1 MSKNSKSLTRLV
13 FVQALYQMEMAGT
26 DVSDIVSS
34 LGDRLIF
41 DNNFDYLISHISKKL
56 LKDTINGVVDN
67 QNQIDSV
74 IKNNL
79 SSNWRFNRLDKI
91 LKAILRAAVY
101 EISYKLSTPSKVI
114 INEYIDITHSF
125 YSQKEPEFVN
135 AILDKIATVSYT
147 HLTLPTS
154 PHV

>member
-1 MSKNSKSLTRLV
+1 MPKTSKSLTRLV
-13 FVQALYQMEMAGT
+13 IVQALYQMEMAGT
-26 DVSDIVSS
+26 DVSDIINS

-67 QNQIDSV
+67 QSQIDSV
-74 IKNNL
+74 IKKNL
-79 SSNWRFNRLDKI
+79 SSNWRFSRLDKI

-135 AILDKIATVSYT
+135 AILDKIAIVERESDG
-147 HLTLPTS
+147 
-154 PHV
+154 

>member
-1 MSKNSKSLTRLV
+1 MPKNSKSLTRLV
-13 FVQALYQMEMAGT
+13 IVQALYQMEMAGT

-67 QNQIDSV
+67 QSQIDSI
-74 IKNNL
+74 IKKNL

-135 AILDKIATVSYT
+135 AILDKIAIVERE
-147 HLTLPTS
+147 
-154 PHV
+154 

>member
-1 MSKNSKSLTRLV
+1 MPKNSKSLTRLV
-13 FVQALYQMEMAGT
+13 IVQALYQMEMAGT

-67 QNQIDSV
+67 QSQIDSV
-74 IKNNL
+74 IKKNL
-79 SSNWRFNRLDKI
+79 SSNWRFSRLDKI

-135 AILDKIATVSYT
+135 AILDKIAIVERESDG
-147 HLTLPTS
+147 
-154 PHV
+154 

>member
-1 MSKNSKSLTRLV
+1 
-13 FVQALYQMEMAGT
+13 MEMAGT

-67 QNQIDSV
+67 QSQIDSV
-74 IKNNL
+74 IKKNL
-79 SSNWRFNRLDKI
+79 SSNWRFSRLDKI

-125 YSQKEPEFVN
+125 YSQK
-135 AILDKIATVSYT
+135 AVSYT
-147 HLTLPTS
+147 HLTLPTKA
-154 PHV
+154 

>member
-13 FVQALYQMEMAGT
+13 IVQALYQMEMAGT

-67 QNQIDSV
+67 QSQIDSI
-74 IKNNL
+74 IKKNL

-114 INEYIDITHSF
+114 INEYIDTEGSEPLYSPTQWGGGGRF
-125 YSQKEPEFVN
+125 Y
-135 AILDKIATVSYT
+135 
-147 HLTLPTS
+147 
-154 PHV
+154 

>member
-13 FVQALYQMEMAGT
+13 IVQALYQMEMAGT
-26 DVSDIVSS
+26 DVSDIINS

-56 LKDTINGVVDN
+56 LRDTINGVIDN
-67 QNQIDSV
+67 QSQIDSI
-74 IKNNL
+74 IKKNL
-79 SSNWRFNRLDKI
+79 SSNWRLNRLDKI

-101 EISYKLSTPSKVI
+101 EISYTLATPSKVI

-125 YSQKEPEFVN
+125 YSKKEPEFVN
-135 AILDKIATVSYT
+135 AILDKIAIVERESDG
-147 HLTLPTS
+147 
-154 PHV
+154 

>member
-13 FVQALYQMEMAGT
+13 IVQALYQMEMAGT

-41 DNNFDYLISHISKKL
+41 DNNFDYLIGHISKKL
-56 LKDTINGVVDN
+56 LKDTINGVIDN
-67 QNQIDSV
+67 QNQIDNI
-74 IKNNL
+74 IKKNL
-79 SSNWRFNRLDKI
+79 STNWRFNRLDKI

-101 EISYKLSTPSKVI
+101 EISYKLNTPSKVI
-114 INEYIDITHSF
+114 ITEYIDITHSF

-135 AILDKIATVSYT
+135 AILDKIAIVERESDG
-147 HLTLPTS
+147 
-154 PHV
+154 

>member
-1 MSKNSKSLTRLV
+1 
-13 FVQALYQMEMAGT
+13 MEMAGT
-26 DVSDIVSS
+26 DVSDIINS

-56 LKDTINGVVDN
+56 LKDSINGVIDN
-67 QNQIDSV
+67 QNQIDSI
-74 IKNNL
+74 IKKNL

-101 EISYKLSTPSKVI
+101 EISYQLRTPSKVI
-114 INEYIDITHSF
+114 INEYIDITYSF

-135 AILDKIATVSYT
+135 AILEKIAIVERESDG
-147 HLTLPTS
+147 
-154 PHV
+154 

>member
-1 MSKNSKSLTRLV
+1 MPKNSKSLTRLV
-13 FVQALYQMEMAGT
+13 IVQALYQMEMAGT

-34 LGDRLIF
+34 LADRLIF

-67 QNQIDSV
+67 QSQIDSI
-74 IKNNL
+74 IKKNL
-79 SSNWRFNRLDKI
+79 SSNWRFSRLDKI

-135 AILDKIATVSYT
+135 AILDKIAIVERESDG
-147 HLTLPTS
+147 
-154 PHV
+154 

>member
-13 FVQALYQMEMAGT
+13 IVQALYQMEMAGT

-34 LGDRLIF
+34 LEDRCIF

-56 LKDTINGVVDN
+56 LKDTINGVIDN
-67 QNQIDSV
+67 QNQIDSI
-74 IKNNL
+74 IKKNL

-101 EISYKLSTPSKVI
+101 EISHKLSTPSKVI
-114 INEYIDITHSF
+114 INEYIDITYSF
-125 YSQKEPEFVN
+125 YSQKEPKFVN
-135 AILDKIATVSYT
+135 AILDKIAIVERESDG
-147 HLTLPTS
+147 
-154 PHV
+154 

>member
-1 MSKNSKSLTRLV
+1 MPKNSKSLTRLV
-13 FVQALYQMEMAGT
+13 IVQALYQMEMAGT

-67 QNQIDSV
+67 QSQIDSI
-74 IKNNL
+74 IKKNL
-79 SSNWRFNRLDKI
+79 SSNWRLNRLDKI

-101 EISYKLSTPSKVI
+101 EISYKLNTPTKVI

-135 AILDKIATVSYT
+135 AILDKIAIVERESDG
-147 HLTLPTS
+147 
-154 PHV
+154 

>member
-13 FVQALYQMEMAGT
+13 IVQALYQMEMAGT

-41 DNNFDYLISHISKKL
+41 DNNFDYLISHIRKKL
-56 LKDTINGVVDN
+56 LKDTINGVIDN
-67 QNQIDSV
+67 QSQIDSI
-74 IKNNL
+74 IKKNL
-79 SSNWRFNRLDKI
+79 SSNWSFKRLDKI

-135 AILDKIATVSYT
+135 AILDKIAIVERESDG
-147 HLTLPTS
+147 
-154 PHV
+154 

>member
-1 MSKNSKSLTRLV
+1 MPKNSKSLTRLV
-13 FVQALYQMEMAGT
+13 IVQALYQMEMAGT
-26 DVSDIVSS
+26 DVSDIVRS

-67 QNQIDSV
+67 QSQIDSI
-74 IKNNL
+74 IKKNL
-79 SSNWRFNRLDKI
+79 SSNWGFSRLDKI

-135 AILDKIATVSYT
+135 AILDKIAIVERESDG
-147 HLTLPTS
+147 
-154 PHV
+154 

>member
-1 MSKNSKSLTRLV
+1 
-13 FVQALYQMEMAGT
+13 MEMAGT

-34 LGDRLIF
+34 LGDRSIF
-41 DNNFDYLISHISKKL
+41 DNNFDYLISHISKNL

-67 QNQIDSV
+67 QSQIDSI
-74 IKNNL
+74 IKKNL
-79 SSNWRFNRLDKI
+79 SSIWRFSRLDKI

-135 AILDKIATVSYT
+135 AILDKIAIVESE
-147 HLTLPTS
+147 S
-154 PHV
+154 DV

>member
-13 FVQALYQMEMAGT
+13 IVQALYQMEMAGT
-26 DVSDIVSS
+26 DVSEIINS

-41 DNNFDYLISHISKKL
+41 DNNLDYLISHISKKL
-56 LKDTINGVVDN
+56 LKDSINGVIDN
-67 QNQIDSV
+67 QNQIDSI
-74 IKNNL
+74 IKKNL

-101 EISYKLSTPSKVI
+101 EISYQLHTPSKVI

-125 YSQKEPEFVN
+125 YSKKEPEFVN
-135 AILDKIATVSYT
+135 AILDKIAIVERESDG
-147 HLTLPTS
+147 
-154 PHV
+154 

>member
-1 MSKNSKSLTRLV
+1 MPKNSKSLTRLV
-13 FVQALYQMEMAGT
+13 IVQALYQMEMAGT

-67 QNQIDSV
+67 QSQIDSI
-74 IKNNL
+74 IKKNL
-79 SSNWRFNRLDKI
+79 SSNWRFSRLDKI

-135 AILDKIATVSYT
+135 AILDKIAIVERESDG
-147 HLTLPTS
+147 
-154 PHV
+154 

>member
-1 MSKNSKSLTRLV
+1 MPKNSKSLTRLV
-13 FVQALYQMEMAGT
+13 IVQALYQMEMAGT

-34 LGDRLIF
+34 LGDRSIF

-67 QNQIDSV
+67 QSQIDSI
-74 IKNNL
+74 IKKNL

-135 AILDKIATVSYT
+135 AILDKIAIVERESDG
-147 HLTLPTS
+147 
-154 PHV
+154 

>member
-1 MSKNSKSLTRLV
+1 
-13 FVQALYQMEMAGT
+13 MEMAGT

-67 QNQIDSV
+67 QSQIDSI
-74 IKNNL
+74 IKKNL

-101 EISYKLSTPSKVI
+101 EISYKLDTPTKVI
-114 INEYIDITHSF
+114 INEYIDIR
-125 YSQKEPEFVN
+125 YC
-135 AILDKIATVSYT
+135 DK
-147 HLTLPTS
+147 
-154 PHV
+154 

>member
-1 MSKNSKSLTRLV
+1 MPKNSKSLTRLV
-13 FVQALYQMEMAGT
+13 IVQALYQMEMAGT

-135 AILDKIATVSYT
+135 AILDKIAIVERESDG
-147 HLTLPTS
+147 
-154 PHV
+154 

>member
-13 FVQALYQMEMAGT
+13 IVQALYQMEMAGT
-26 DVSDIVSS
+26 DVSDIINS

-56 LKDTINGVVDN
+56 LRDTINGVIDN
-67 QNQIDSV
+67 QSQIDSI
-74 IKNNL
+74 IKKNL

-125 YSQKEPEFVN
+125 YSKKEPEFVN
-135 AILDKIATVSYT
+135 AILDKIAIVERESDG
-147 HLTLPTS
+147 
-154 PHV
+154 

>member
-26 DVSDIVSS
+26 DVSDIINS

-67 QNQIDSV
+67 QSQIDSI
-74 IKNNL
+74 IKKNL
-79 SSNWRFNRLDKI
+79 SSNWRFSRLDKI

-135 AILDKIATVSYT
+135 AILEKIAIVERESDG
-147 HLTLPTS
+147 
-154 PHV
+154 

>member
-26 DVSDIVSS
+26 DVSDIINS

-56 LKDTINGVVDN
+56 LKDSINGVIDN
-67 QNQIDSV
+67 QNQIDSI
-74 IKNNL
+74 IKKNL

-101 EISYKLSTPSKVI
+101 EISYQLRTPSKVI

-125 YSQKEPEFVN
+125 YSKKEPEFVN
-135 AILDKIATVSYT
+135 AILDKIAIVESE
-147 HLTLPTS
+147 S
-154 PHV
+154 DG

>member
-26 DVSDIVSS
+26 DVSDIINS

-67 QNQIDSV
+67 QSQIDSI
-74 IKNNL
+74 IKKNL
-79 SSNWRFNRLDKI
+79 SSNWRFSRLDKI

-135 AILDKIATVSYT
+135 AILDKIAIVERESDG
-147 HLTLPTS
+147 
-154 PHV
+154 

>member
-13 FVQALYQMEMAGT
+13 IVQALYQMEMAGT
-26 DVSDIVSS
+26 DVSEIINS

-56 LKDTINGVVDN
+56 LRDTINGVIDN
-67 QNQIDSV
+67 QSQIDSI
-74 IKNNL
+74 IKKNL
-79 SSNWRFNRLDKI
+79 SSNWRLNRLDKI

-101 EISYKLSTPSKVI
+101 EISYKLNTPSKVI

-125 YSQKEPEFVN
+125 YSKKEPEFVN
-135 AILDKIATVSYT
+135 AILDKIAIVERESDG
-147 HLTLPTS
+147 
-154 PHV
+154 

>member
-1 MSKNSKSLTRLV
+1 MPKNSKSLTRLV
-13 FVQALYQMEMAGT
+13 IVQALYQMEMAGT

-67 QNQIDSV
+67 QSQIDSI
-74 IKNNL
+74 IKKNI

-135 AILDKIATVSYT
+135 AILDKIAIVERESDG
-147 HLTLPTS
+147 
-154 PHV
+154 

>member
-1 MSKNSKSLTRLV
+1 
-13 FVQALYQMEMAGT
+13 MEMAGT

-67 QNQIDSV
+67 QSQIDSI
-74 IKNNL
+74 IKKNL

-125 YSQKEPEFVN
+125 YSKKEPEFVN
-135 AILDKIATVSYT
+135 AILDKIAIVERESDG
-147 HLTLPTS
+147 
-154 PHV
+154 